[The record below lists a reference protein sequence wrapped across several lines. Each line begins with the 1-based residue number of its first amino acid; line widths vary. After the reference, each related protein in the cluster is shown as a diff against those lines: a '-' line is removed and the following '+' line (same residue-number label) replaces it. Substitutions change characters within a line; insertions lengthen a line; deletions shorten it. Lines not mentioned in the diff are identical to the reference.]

1 MDLAL
6 FGLHRGP
13 GIEPET
19 LARRARAAEDAGF
32 ESLWVGDHVAP
43 PVRAGKDDRIE
54 AVVAVGFLAAVTSRV
69 RLAIGVVVLPQ
80 RHPVLLAKQ
89 LSSLDILTGGRL
101 TVGVGAGY
109 VEEELAAFGVPLTER
124 GARTDD
130 YLATM
135 RAIWR
140 GETSHEG
147 RFVSYQ
153 GVAQSPS
160 PVQRPHPPIV
170 VGGHSPAA
178 LNRAARQGNGWFG
191 WDLDLADT
199 GVMLASLRRAVRT
212 EERPARL
219 GVLEITVAPKERL
232 RLDVAR
238 RFADLGVHRLVL
250 RARPGETF
258 EKLIAGAGDAL
269 VGRV

>member
-6 FGLHRGP
+6 FGLHRGR
-13 GIEPET
+13 GTEPET
-19 LARRARAAEDAGF
+19 LVRRARAAEEAGL
-32 ESLWVGDHVAP
+32 ESLWVGDHVALP
-43 PVRAGKDDRIE
+43 TRAGKDDRLE

-130 YLATM
+130 YLAAM

-140 GETSHEG
+140 GETSYEG
-147 RFVSYQ
+147 RFVSYA
-153 GVAQSPS
+153 GVAQWPP

-191 WDLDLADT
+191 WDLELAET

-219 GVLEITVAPKERL
+219 GALEITVAPKERL

-238 RFADLGVHRLVL
+238 RYADLGVHRLVL

>member
-19 LARRARAAEDAGF
+19 LARRARAAEDAGL

-43 PVRAGKDDRIE
+43 PVRAGKDDRLE

-130 YLATM
+130 YLATV

-147 RFVSYQ
+147 RFVSYE

>member
-6 FGLHRGP
+6 FGLHRGR

-19 LARRARAAEDAGF
+19 VMRRARAAEEAGL
-32 ESLWVGDHVAP
+32 ESLWVGDHVALP
-43 PVRAGKDDRIE
+43 TRAGKDDRLE

-89 LSSLDILTGGRL
+89 LSSLDLLTAGRL

-109 VEEELAAFGVPLTER
+109 VEEELAAFGVPLSER

-130 YLATM
+130 YLAAM
-135 RAIWR
+135 RAVWG
-140 GETSHEG
+140 GETSYEG

-153 GVAQSPS
+153 GVAQSPP

-170 VGGHSPAA
+170 VGGHSPPA
-178 LNRAARQGNGWFG
+178 LKRAARQGNGWFG
-191 WDLDLADT
+191 WDLELAET

-212 EERPARL
+212 EERPAAL
-219 GVLEITVAPKERL
+219 GALEITVAPKERL

-238 RFADLGVHRLVL
+238 RYADLGVHRLVL
-250 RARPGETF
+250 RARRGETF
-258 EKLIAGAGDAL
+258 EKLIAGAGDTL